1 MIKFILIM
9 FICSNI
15 PGNDCKS
22 LPVPVNE
29 FNSYHEC
36 AYYGYDYS
44 STFLKSMGNEN
55 VDKFRMYVVFSCEE
69 NNTIWQCV

>member
-1 MIKFILIM
+1 MTV
-9 FICSNI
+9 N
-15 PGNDCKS
+15 P

-55 VDKFRMYVVFSCEE
+55 VDKFKMYVVFSCEE
-69 NNTIWQCV
+69 NTTI

>member
-15 PGNDCKS
+15 PGNDFKS

-44 STFLKSMGNEN
+44 GTLLKSMGNSN
-55 VDKFRMYVVFSCEE
+55 VDKYKIYTIFSCTK
-69 NNTIWQCV
+69 NQIIWQCV

>member
-1 MIKFILIM
+1 MTKFILIM

-36 AYYGYDYS
+36 AYYGYDHS
-44 STFLKSMGNEN
+44 SELLREFSPDFVDTYRTFTA
-55 VDKFRMYVVFSCEE
+55 FSCQE
-69 NNTIWQCV
+69 NQTI